1 MAKKKS
7 EIQQEYK
14 KERNRIQR
22 FIKRAEKRGYIF
34 EDNILPKIPNRI
46 TKSSVARLK
55 KLKPDTIYRKA
66 LFGGEATQG
75 EIVTGLEGR
84 KAERSQRAKKAQQTR
99 KVNRQAE
106 QRFFTTP
113 STTTKK
119 SPYPPKSNITIP
131 EPDFFE
137 SLPDGGEVIYD
148 NTYDEYISRLSRPI
162 TQQGLYGYRSLE
174 AFRVSLRER
183 ATLQSITQREVEDVG
198 KSEVGYRIRR
208 FLEWKVVLD
217 YVMYG
222 SSSEAI
228 NNASQEFANAIT
240 DKTLTLKER
249 KDLADEAESQE
260 NWEGI

>member
-34 EDNILPKIPNRI
+34 EDNILPKIPKRI

-55 KLKPDTIYRKA
+55 KLKPDTLYRKA

-84 KAERSQRAKKAQQTR
+84 KAERSQRAKKSQQTR
-99 KVNRQAE
+99 KANRLAE
-106 QRFFTTP
+106 QRFFT
-113 STTTKK
+113 STTKAV
-119 SPYPPKSNITIP
+119 YPPKSNIVIP
-131 EPDFFE
+131 EPE
-137 SLPDGGEVIYD
+137 SYDHIPDTGKVIFD

-162 TQQGLYGYRSLE
+162 TQIGLYGYRSYE
-174 AFRVSLRER
+174 AYNASLRER
-183 ATLQSITQREVEDVG
+183 ATLQIITQKEVADVG
-198 KSEVGYRIRR
+198 KSKVGYRIRAY
-208 FLEWKVVLD
+208 LEWKLVLD

-222 SSSEAI
+222 SSAEAI
-228 NNASQEFANAIT
+228 NTASQELADAISN
-240 DKTLTLKER
+240 KTLTLKER
-249 KDLADEAESQE
+249 KDLAEESEIEE
-260 NWEGI
+260 NWEGV

>member
-1 MAKKKS
+1 MANKKS
-7 EIQQEYK
+7 EIQQEYR

-22 FIKRAEKRGYIF
+22 FIKRAEKRGYVF
-34 EDNILPKIPNRI
+34 DENILPKIPKRI
-46 TKSSVARLK
+46 TKASVSRLK
-55 KLKPDTIYRKA
+55 KITPKTLYRKSIY
-66 LFGGEATQG
+66 GGEATQG
-75 EIVTGLEGR
+75 EVVKGLEGL
-84 KAERSQRAKKAQQTR
+84 KQERSQRARKASQTR
-99 KVNRQAE
+99 KANRQAE
-106 QRFFTTP
+106 QRFFATP
-113 STTTKK
+113 TTTTKK

-131 EPDFFE
+131 EPDFFK

-183 ATLQSITQREVEDVG
+183 STLQSITQREVESAG

-222 SSSEAI
+222 SSAEAI

-240 DKTLTLKER
+240 DKTLTLKE
-249 KDLADEAESQE
+249 KKNLADEAEAEE
-260 NWEGI
+260 NWGGI

>member
-22 FIKRAEKRGYIF
+22 FIKRVEKRGYIF
-34 EDNILPKIPNRI
+34 EDNILPKIPKRI

-55 KLKPDTIYRKA
+55 KLKPDTLYRKA

-99 KVNRQAE
+99 KANRLAE
-106 QRFFTTP
+106 QRFFT
-113 STTTKK
+113 SITKAL
-119 SPYPPKSNITIP
+119 YPPKSNIVIP
-131 EPDFFE
+131 EPE
-137 SLPDGGEVIYD
+137 SYDHIPDTGKIIFD

-162 TQQGLYGYRSLE
+162 TQIGLYGYRSYE
-174 AFRVSLRER
+174 AYNASLREI
-183 ATLQSITQREVEDVG
+183 ATLQIITQKEVADVG
-198 KSEVGYRIRR
+198 KSKVGYRIRAY
-208 FLEWKVVLD
+208 LEWKLVLD

-222 SSSEAI
+222 SSAEAV
-228 NNASQEFANAIT
+228 NTASQELADAISN
-240 DKTLTLKER
+240 KTLTLKER
-249 KDLADEAESQE
+249 KDLAEESEIEE
-260 NWEGI
+260 NWEGV

>member
-34 EDNILPKIPNRI
+34 EDNILPKIPKRI

-55 KLKPDTIYRKA
+55 KLKPDTLYRKA

-84 KAERSQRAKKAQQTR
+84 KEERSQRAKKAQQTR
-99 KVNRQAE
+99 KANRLSE
-106 QRFFTTP
+106 QRFFT
-113 STTTKK
+113 STAKAV
-119 SPYPPKSNITIP
+119 YPPKSNIVIP
-131 EPDFFE
+131 EPE
-137 SLPDGGEVIYD
+137 SYDHIPDTGEVIFD
-148 NTYDEYISRLSRPI
+148 NTYEEYISRLSRPI
-162 TQQGLYGYRSLE
+162 TQAGLYGYRSLD
-174 AFRVSLRER
+174 AYRSSLRETE
-183 ATLQSITQREVEDVG
+183 TLKSITQREVDLVG
-198 KSEVGYRIRR
+198 KSEVGYRIRKY
-208 FLEWKVVLD
+208 LEWKITLD

-222 SSSEAI
+222 SSAEAI
-228 NNASQEFANAIT
+228 NSASQEFANAIT

-249 KDLADEAESQE
+249 KDLSEEAEREE
-260 NWEGI
+260 NWEGV